1 MTPQAKRDIVS
12 EWFYYLADF
21 AAASAYWQERGYN
34 INYDGTADK
43 RGKFLSARDVLE
55 QWRNRDEVV
64 SF

>member
-1 MTPQAKRDIVS
+1 MTPQAKKDPVS
-12 EWFYYLADF
+12 TWFYYLADF

-43 RGKFLSARDVLE
+43 PRHYLTARDVLE

-64 SF
+64 PF